1 MSIIDATAVVSESVR
16 ALAKQ
21 FTGRQMAV
29 LQAAA
34 VNDTAFH
41 VRGQMVPALTSAF
54 DRPTPFITRSPKV
67 VQATPE
73 NLTARIIPTLDSRG
87 VWTRGGKI
95 GVDPQHVLQAQEF
108 GGRRADKRSEVA
120 LRRAGILPAGMQTS
134 IPERPY
140 PGSDD
145 GRGNLRGAFLSQ
157 LISYLQASGEQG
169 YRANMTDRRKAQLR
183 NQQGIGS
190 IANRKV
196 YQTTLGVRYFVAYG
210 RLRGGRGRHLAPGVW
225 AARGTHDSDI
235 APVLLFVRAASY
247 RPRISMD
254 DIASKARAGEVLA
267 RRMRYRIRQA
277 AGV

>member
-1 MSIIDATAVVSESVR
+1 MRIDATITGIDKVRHLADKLTGPQMRAV
-16 ALAKQ
+16 
-21 FTGRQMAV
+21 
-29 LQAAA
+29 QAAA
-34 VNDTAFH
+34 INDTAFK
-41 VRGQMVPALTSAF
+41 VRGVMVSALTSAF
-54 DRPTPFITRSPKV
+54 DRPTPFIARSPKV

-87 VWTRGGKI
+87 TWSPGGKI

-120 LRRAGILPAGMQTS
+120 LRRAGILPVGMQTA
-134 IPERPY
+134 IPRTPY

-190 IANRKV
+190 VAARRV
-196 YQTTLGVRYFVAYG
+196 YMTTLGVRYFVAYG
-210 RLRGGRGRHLAPGVW
+210 RLRGGRTRHLAPGVW
-225 AARGTHDSDI
+225 AARGTHDADLV
-235 APVLLFVRAASY
+235 PVLLFVRTPGYA
-247 RPRISMD
+247 PRISMD
-254 DIASKARAGEVLA
+254 DIAAEAQASEVLA

>member
-1 MSIIDATAVVSESVR
+1 MRVDVSITGMEKVR
-16 ALAKQ
+16 HLADKL
-21 FTGRQMAV
+21 TGPQLAAA
-29 LQAAA
+29 QAAA
-34 VNDTAFH
+34 LNDTAFK
-41 VRGQMVPALTSAF
+41 VRGVMVAALTSAF
-54 DRPTPFITRSPKV
+54 DRPTPFIARAPKV

-73 NLTARIIPTLDSRG
+73 NLTARIIPTLDTRG
-87 VWTRGGKI
+87 VWTRGGKV

-120 LRRAGILPAGMQTS
+120 LRRAGILPAGMQTA
-134 IPERPY
+134 IPEQPY
-140 PGSDD
+140 AGSDD

-169 YRANMTDRRKAQLR
+169 YRANMTARRKAQLR

-190 IANRKV
+190 IASRKV
-196 YQTTLGVRYFVAYG
+196 YQTTLGVRFFVAYG
-210 RLRGGRGRHLAPGVW
+210 RMRGPRARHLAAGVW
-225 AARGTHDSDI
+225 AAKGTHDSDVS
-235 APVLLFVRAASY
+235 PVLLFVRTPKY

-254 DIASKARAGEVLA
+254 DIAATAQASDYLA

>member
-1 MSIIDATAVVSESVR
+1 MRIDATITGIEKVRHLADKLTGPQMRAV
-16 ALAKQ
+16 
-21 FTGRQMAV
+21 
-29 LQAAA
+29 QAAA
-34 VNDTAFH
+34 INDTAFK
-41 VRGQMVPALTSAF
+41 VRGVMVSALTSAF
-54 DRPTPFITRSPKV
+54 DRPTPFIARSPKV

-73 NLTARIIPTLDSRG
+73 NLTARIIPTLDTRG
-87 VWTRGGKI
+87 TWAPGGKI

-120 LRRAGILPAGMQTS
+120 LRRAGILPVGMQTA
-134 IPERPY
+134 IPRTPY

-196 YQTTLGVRYFVAYG
+196 YQTTLGVRFFVAYG
-210 RLRGGRGRHLAPGVW
+210 RLRGGRTRHLAPGVW
-225 AARGTHDSDI
+225 AARGTHDVDL
-235 APVLLFVRAASY
+235 APVLLFVRTPGYA
-247 RPRISMD
+247 PRISMD
-254 DIASKARAGEVLA
+254 DIAAEAQASEVLA